1 MTDEHGAEQGTPDTL
16 TLNNALKLIGVADTG
31 GQAKLMIQAGQIKVN
46 GEVETRRK
54 RKLRAGDVI
63 EVGGEEFLLELEP

>member
-1 MTDEHGAEQGTPDTL
+1 MTDEHGAEQDTPDTL

-31 GQAKLMIQAGQIKVN
+31 GQAKLMIQAGQIRVN

-63 EVGGEEFLLELEP
+63 EVGGEEFLLELES

>member
-1 MTDEHGAEQGTPDTL
+1 MSENEDML
-16 TLNNALKLIGVADTG
+16 TLGEALKLAGLAGTG
-31 GQAKLMIQAGQIKVN
+31 GQAKLLIQAGEVKVN

-63 EVGGEEFLLELEP
+63 EVGDEEFVLELANEDNDL